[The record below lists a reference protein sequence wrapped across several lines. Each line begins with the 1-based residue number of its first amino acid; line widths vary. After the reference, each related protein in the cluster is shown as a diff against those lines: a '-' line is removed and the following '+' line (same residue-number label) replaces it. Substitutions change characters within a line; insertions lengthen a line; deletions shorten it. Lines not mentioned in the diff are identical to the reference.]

1 MFKPHDYAYQIEAT
15 VKAIFKCE
23 KYELGGIADA
33 NFIEKDPFIAIAFVL
48 GNFYNKVDRS
58 FKEKIDEFLNVYY
71 LDMGKSISEIGEERI
86 KSIVK
91 DFNNIIATI

>member
-1 MFKPHDYAYQIEAT
+1 MFNPHDYAFKIEVT

-71 LDMGKSISEIGEERI
+71 LEIGKSISEIGEEKI
-86 KSIVK
+86 KNIVE
-91 DFNNIIATI
+91 DFNNIVATV